1 VHPACLLGPRVARRA
16 LATSSLQAL
25 QQGLRRSAHVALAHA
40 LVFGAATLCAAADS
54 DDIDSERGR
63 RLLAQYQ
70 CGSCH
75 VIPGV
80 EGAVGHAAPTLAAFG
95 RRHYIA
101 GQLPHSAET
110 LVRWIVAPTSQVPNA
125 TMPVMGAGLRDARDI
140 AAYLRTLR

>member
-1 VHPACLLGPRVARRA
+1 
-16 LATSSLQAL
+16 L
-25 QQGLRRSAHVALAHA
+25 QQGLRRSGRALAHV
-40 LVFGAATLCAAADS
+40 LMGFGAAAVCAAADS
-54 DDIDSERGR
+54 DDIDRERGR

-80 EGAVGHAAPTLAAFG
+80 EGAIGHAAPTLAAFG

-101 GQLPHSAET
+101 GQLPHSADT
-110 LVRWIVAPTSQVPNA
+110 LVRWIVTPASQVPNA
-125 TMPVMGAGLRDARDI
+125 TMPAMGAGLRDARDM